1 MTTPTP
7 QCWRPVPSACEI
19 EDVFSRV
26 CSLGTR
32 GCRLTHTSPAYR
44 NTDYKDATNINRLN
58 FAVQELADA
67 LAAAG
72 GDLIDRKG
80 WVRESDIARAA
91 LDAARGRVVDQQAR
105 PSTAEKPTWKTGNQF
120 LLERIAEL
128 EAVLKNYGIV
138 ESEWRESKPPAP
150 Q

>member
-7 QCWRPVPSACEI
+7 QCWRPVPE
-19 EDVFSRV
+19 V
-26 CSLGTR
+26 CNVWPFWSMSCRLGTR
-32 GCRLTHTSPAYR
+32 GCKSDHDPHRLIAHAMR
-44 NTDYKDATNINRLN
+44 DAESINRLN

-91 LDAARGRVVDQQAR
+91 LDAAMGRVVEAK
-105 PSTAEKPTWKTGNQF
+105 PSNTKENGA
-120 LLERIAEL
+120 
-128 EAVLKNYGIV
+128 
-138 ESEWRESKPPAP
+138 
-150 Q
+150 